1 MKLFKSPFS
10 PQSILFG
17 IGLAVLTS
25 LLTPVIKKNARNA
38 AVKGTQGALMA
49 GEKFAGA
56 KDKMSGMMN
65 KFKTDGQQQ
74 QQKEQVSVE
83 EFEQL
88 KDEIRKEREQLQE
101 LINSLSNMN
110 NINNQYDQE

>member
-25 LLTPVIKKNARNA
+25 LLTPVIKENARNA

-49 GEKFAGA
+49 GKKFSGA

-65 KFKTDGQQQ
+65 KFKKEEPEMAVQQNQ
-74 QQKEQVSVE
+74 NQEVNVQELQ
-83 EFEQL
+83 QL
-88 KDEIRKEREQLQE
+88 KDEIQKERKQ
-101 LINSLSNMN
+101 
-110 NINNQYDQE
+110 